1 MNFRRARATE
11 VSINLTPLIDV
22 VFLLLIFFMVS
33 SRFLEFSQ
41 LTVNLPEASS
51 AAGSND
57 LALVLFVDAHGQMR
71 LNGRPVPSDAEGLEW
86 AIQQQINGNNDIPMT
101 LSADAMTPHQYV
113 VTALDVASR
122 LDIKQL
128 TIATQP
134 INERGTR

>member
-1 MNFRRARATE
+1 
-11 VSINLTPLIDV
+11 
-22 VFLLLIFFMVS
+22 MVS
-33 SRFLEFSQ
+33 TSFSELTQ
-41 LTVNLPEASS
+41 LTVNLPEADGARATDEIGLVVVIDS
-51 AAGSND
+51 AGNVTVEGD
-57 LALVLFVDAHGQMR
+57 
-71 LNGRPVPSDAEGLEW
+71 PVPNEAEGLYRALE
-86 AIQQQINGNNDIPMT
+86 AAANGNSDVPVT